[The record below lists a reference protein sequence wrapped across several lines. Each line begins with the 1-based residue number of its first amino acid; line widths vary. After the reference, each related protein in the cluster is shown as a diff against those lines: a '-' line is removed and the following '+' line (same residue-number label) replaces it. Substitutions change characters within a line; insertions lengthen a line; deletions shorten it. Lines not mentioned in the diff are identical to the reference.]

1 MPTKSSEIPLSPCPE
16 CGHVIEWATGD
27 DGREPLPTDW
37 CVCLECTAILR
48 FTDDLGLRQTTL
60 LERSDAPEEL
70 TRVVS
75 RVAQM
80 LRPCPK
86 T

>member
-1 MPTKSSEIPLSPCPE
+1 MTKSSEIPHSPCPE
-16 CGHVIEWATGD
+16 CGHVIEYATGD
-27 DGREPLPTDW
+27 GKPRPIDW

-48 FTDDLGLRQTTL
+48 FTDDLGLRSTTL
-60 LERSDAPEEL
+60 LERSNAPEEL

-80 LRPCPK
+80 RSR
-86 T
+86 